1 MSEVYTAE
9 EIGAVVELIRSH
21 QKQQGIVHGGSLSQR
36 VSGVLSEYRLRTAE
50 ALADCQ
56 REREDTRVFL
66 RAIGLLVA
74 TCGNADTHKE
84 KNARLRAVSEMIESA
99 VQKLAETT
107 SEFLLSRRADL
118 FAADYPTRHL
128 VERIRNLQ
136 RELELYQKQVEEP
149 KCQNP
154 KPNDDVPM

>member
-1 MSEVYTAE
+1 MSDEVYKAS
-9 EIGAVVELIRSH
+9 ELQELGPIIREYQLDQSFYS
-21 QKQQGIVHGGSLSQR
+21 GGDLPAR
-36 VSGVLSEYRLRTAE
+36 LRGVLNEYKQRTAQ
-50 ALADCQ
+50 AIADCQ
-56 REREDTRVFL
+56 KEREDTRVFL

-107 SEFLLSRRADL
+107 AEFSLSRDADL
-118 FAADYPTRHL
+118 FRADYPTRHL
-128 VERIRNLQ
+128 VEKIHDLQ
-136 RELELYQKQVEEP
+136 HQLELYQKQEEP
-149 KCQNP
+149 QCQNP